1 MAIENGYRKIGN
13 IIGVNLT
20 WYPKPKARIIRATN
34 FSGFLE
40 RQAKMH
46 ISSLVETKNLWEG
59 TLEAPALTYRGADGV
74 SASIGEPF
82 QWADGE
88 MLGDKWKPPV
98 GGNRFYL
105 LQLAFT
111 LKPRGNIKVT
121 SADFCLSLGKQGDKR
136 AVVFDAFPQEQT
148 VEQKNAITLGV
159 GANFKLSPVVEAS
172 LGKADITVDFGYVV
186 PVVRVEGLQEPRFCW
201 RYSEHAKYPLTGSRR
216 MVAIVSLPDGMKTA
230 LATFELTVNAE
241 GRFGP
246 IRVSTPETEQAKLRW
261 VVGDKSAD

>member
-1 MAIENGYRKIGN
+1 MN
-13 IIGVNLT
+13 IQF
-20 WYPKPKARIIRATN
+20 R
-34 FSGFLE
+34 
-40 RQAKMH
+40 
-46 ISSLVETKNLWEG
+46 ETKALWEG
-59 TLEAPALTYRGADGV
+59 TLEQPAMMFRGTDGV

-88 MLGDKWKPPV
+88 MLGGNWKPPV

-111 LKPRGNIKVT
+111 LKPSGKIKVT
-121 SADFCLSLGKQGDKR
+121 SADFCLSLGAQGGKH
-136 AVVFDAFPQEQT
+136 AVVFDAFPREQT
-148 VEQKNAITLGV
+148 IEQKNAITLGV

-186 PVVRVEGLQEPRFCW
+186 PVIRVEGLQESKLCW

-216 MVAIVSLPDGMKTA
+216 MVAIVSLPDGMNNA
-230 LATFELTVNAE
+230 LATLELTVSAE

-246 IRVSTPETEQAKLRW
+246 IRVSTPEMEQERLRW
-261 VVGDKSAD
+261 VVGEK

>member
-1 MAIENGYRKIGN
+1 MKIQF
-13 IIGVNLT
+13 
-20 WYPKPKARIIRATN
+20 R
-34 FSGFLE
+34 
-40 RQAKMH
+40 
-46 ISSLVETKNLWEG
+46 ETKNLWEG
-59 TLEAPALTYRGADGV
+59 ALEAPAVAYRAMDGV

-88 MLGDKWKPPV
+88 MLGEKWKPPV

-111 LKPRGNIKVT
+111 LSPRGNVKVT
-121 SADFCLSLGKQGDKR
+121 SAEFCLSLGRQAEKR
-136 AVVFDAFPQEQT
+136 AVVFDAFPREQT

-159 GANFKLSPVVEAS
+159 GADFKLSPLVEAS

-186 PVVRVEGLQEPRFCW
+186 PVIRVEGLQESRLCW

-216 MVAIVSLPDGMKTA
+216 MVAIVTLPPEMKTA

-241 GRFGP
+241 GRYGP
-246 IRVSTPETEQAKLRW
+246 IRVSTPETEQSRLRW
-261 VVGDKSAD
+261 VVGDNRKNGETK